1 MEIFPAIDLRN
12 SQVVRLTQGDY
23 NRMDVYSSNPAE
35 IAQQFKQKGATNLH
49 VVDSVSYTHLDVYK
63 RQGNGQ
69 PLLLSTGKILTTLMN
84 LGMDSLIQCLYKIIC
99 LRSLQRLYDL
109 LFCCILFSPTNI
121 VRNATGE

>member
-49 VVDSVSYTHLDVYK
+49 VVDLDGAKDGKLVNFDTIRSIVEQGGLFVEVGGGIRDEQRIQQYLSLGVNRVILGDRKSVV
-63 RQGNGQ
+63 
-69 PLLLSTGKILTTLMN
+69 
-84 LGMDSLIQCLYKIIC
+84 
-99 LRSLQRLYDL
+99 
-109 LFCCILFSPTNI
+109 
-121 VRNATGE
+121 